1 MMIEVGQ
8 VIPDFMLTS
17 HEREE
22 ISISQYR
29 GKWVVLHTFPFA
41 FTGG

>member
-1 MMIEVGQ
+1 MLEAGTAA
-8 VIPDFMLTS
+8 PDFTLKS
-17 HEREE
+17 HDGEE
-22 ISISQYR
+22 ITLAQLR

>member
-1 MMIEVGQ
+1 MIEIGQ
-8 VIPDFMLTS
+8 TIPNFTLTS

-22 ISISQYR
+22 ISINQYR
-29 GKWVVLHTFPFA
+29 GKWVVIHTFPFA